1 MKHIISAAKARALDK
16 KTREALAI
24 EDVLLMEK
32 ASLRLWSLLQT
43 IIQKEQPRFFVF
55 LCGKGDNGGDG
66 MAIARHAWSSGVE
79 KEKLQVIVPKEEGSE
94 ASQRQLK
101 SLKAIGISVT
111 AWEKGCLE
119 SIASKNSG
127 KTAIIDSV
135 LGTGSSGQARGTA
148 LEMIDSINSL
158 SENLGSEKAFVV
170 SIDVPSGLG
179 DGWMEGF
186 SAVRA
191 DYTLTLDPAKQ
202 ALYDPAA
209 RLFVGKISIAEDV
222 FPYNMVK
229 TMSDGC
235 LMETADISENR
246 VHLSGDAYKIS
257 RGRVT
262 IFAGTIG
269 TLGAALLCAKA
280 TQAAGAGYVQFFT
293 QDEAYMMSV
302 SAMPAIMTKPESAFN
317 MGNLKADTIIAGPGW
332 GKSAEHA
339 KMLKKLL
346 ELDLPLVLD
355 ADALRIL
362 AENVSLNFLPIMQ
375 KRTAP
380 LVLTP
385 HPGEFESLVQRYIAA
400 SQNLVFA
407 ELLARVAETL
417 NAIIVYKSHV
427 TWIYSPKGKAANR
440 FSIWDGQC
448 PGLGTAG
455 SGDVLAGF
463 LAGDLAIR
471 SAADKKETYELWD
484 LALESARQAV
494 VCHGYAGRL
503 LYETQGWFSASEL
516 LPFLKK
522 LSCEAAENKNKLL
535 DDSKA
540 SG

>member
-1 MKHIISAAKARALDK
+1 MKRIVSAAEARALDK
-16 KTREALAI
+16 RTREALAI

-32 ASLRLWSLLQT
+32 ASLRLWSLLQK

-66 MAIARHAWSSGVE
+66 MAVARHAWSSGIE
-79 KEKLQVIVPKEEGSE
+79 KDKLQVIVAKEAGGEV
-94 ASQRQLK
+94 SQLQLK
-101 SLKAIGISVT
+101 SLKAIGITVT

-119 SIASKNSG
+119 NIASKNSG
-127 KTAIIDSV
+127 KIAVIDSV
-135 LGTGSSGQARGTA
+135 LGTGASGQARGTVR
-148 LEMIDSINSL
+148 EMIDSINNL
-158 SENLGSEKAFVV
+158 SGNLGRERVV
-170 SIDVPSGLG
+170 VAAIDVPSGLG

-186 SAVRA
+186 PIVRA

-202 ALYDPAA
+202 ALYHPAA
-209 RLFVGKISIAEDV
+209 RLFAGEISIVEDI
-222 FPYNMVK
+222 FPHTIVQ
-229 TMSDGC
+229 TMSEGC
-235 LMETADISENR
+235 LMETSDIPLNR
-246 VHLSGDAYKIS
+246 VHLSNNAYKIS

-262 IFAGTIG
+262 VFAGTVG

-293 QDEAYMMSV
+293 QNEAYTLLV
-302 SAMPAIMTKPESAFN
+302 SAMPAIMAIPESAFYS
-317 MGNLKADTIIAGPGW
+317 GKLKADTIVAGPGW
-332 GKSAEHA
+332 GKSAKHA
-339 KMLKKLL
+339 EILKNLL

-362 AENVSLNFLPIMQ
+362 AADSSTDFLNTIQ

-400 SQNLVFA
+400 PQNLVFA